1 MSQKGLSNNPKV
13 RAKVANRANTHLEY
27 FRAKGQQLTTAR
39 VQAVAEGPS
48 RYDHER
54 YFPKRASNIEKSYQS
69 GKPIKS
75 QLNPKKLDANLS
87 GNTNRANYSK
97 SVNRLNTFNKN
108 VANFG
113 NKIERLTPAFKKDKI
128 KKGIK
133 IAKTMGNIVKG
144 LRNITVPGIIAKVME
159 PKKVGDATLNGNKGE
174 YKRIKN

>member
-1 MSQKGLSNNPKV
+1 MANKGLSNNPKL

-27 FRAKGQQLTTAR
+27 FRAKGQQLTTTR
-39 VQAVAEGPS
+39 VQAIAGYNT

-54 YFPKRASNIEKSYQS
+54 YYPKRANNIEKSYQS
-69 GKPIKS
+69 GKPVKS

-97 SVNRLNTFNKN
+97 SVNRLNNFNKQ
-108 VANFG
+108 VSNFG
-113 NKIERLTPAFKKDKI
+113 NKIERLTPAFEKDKI

-133 IAKTMGNIVKG
+133 TAKTMGSIVKG

-159 PKKVGDATLNGNKGE
+159 PKKVGDATLNGNQGE
-174 YKRIKN
+174 YKRVK